1 MFWLSFLCFQPLL
14 QTPLPTAQ
22 SAAEPNFDY
31 AGHAKHVLFCGTDLR
46 RVKGTARALVVR
58 TGYHTAKGA
67 LIRQILYPKPSVFPF
82 YRDALIFIFVLF
94 IITMGAFG
102 WAIWKFVSNGASWW
116 FTTLRVLDLFTT
128 VIPPALPIAMS
139 AGASFAVLRLRQAG
153 IYCIVPKTINI
164 AGRVNVFAFDKTGT
178 LTQDHLDVQCVRPVS
193 GQGQF
198 LPETRQNAPGNLQRP
213 LAWALA
219 ACHTVVRLSPQETI
233 GDPLEVKMMQWTGWT
248 CSSFDDPRISMS
260 SPDQREVVYTLV
272 RHEFMSQL
280 ARMSVVVR
288 APDNEVWA
296 LAKGAPEE
304 LRRRCV
310 PQTVPT
316 DFDAVLASY
325 TAQGMRTIALAAKP
339 MKEAAM
345 HNRDEVE
352 AGLNFLGL
360 LVMVNPLKPETPEM
374 LRLLQAAR
382 IRVVMITGDNALTAV
397 NVARKAGMSHTESV
411 RLIEFDKEELRSTS
425 VRAESMEAEPALVG
439 WDDVLT
445 GGAELALTGAAFANL
460 CDTQPPGFVQTVLR
474 RATIYARTNPLQK
487 TQIVTLLKQ
496 GGVNTVG
503 MCGDGANDC
512 GALKVRVVMLHCL
525 FVHNSFRRLTAGCR
539 YRMERRRL
547 RLPFL
552 PIQSRR

>member
-1 MFWLSFLCFQPLL
+1 MCQFSDVI

-22 SAAEPNFDY
+22 SAAEPNFDF
-31 AGHAKHVLFCGTDLR
+31 AAHARHVLFCGTDLR
-46 RVKGTARALVVR
+46 RVKGAARALVVR

-82 YRDALIFIFVLF
+82 YRDALIVIFVLF
-94 IITMGAFG
+94 VITLGAFG
-102 WAIWKFVSNGASWW
+102 WAIWKFVTNDATWW

-178 LTQDHLDVQCVRPVS
+178 LTQDHLDVHCVRPAS
-193 GQGQF
+193 DRGQF
-198 LPETRQNAPGNLQRP
+198 LPETRRNEPGQLSRP

-233 GDPLEVKMMQWTGWT
+233 GDPLEVKMMQWTGWS
-248 CSSFDDPRISMS
+248 CSSFDDPRITMT
-260 SPDQREVVYTLV
+260 SPDRAEVVYTLV

-304 LRRRCV
+304 LRRRCAPQSV
-310 PQTVPT
+310 PA

-345 HNRDEVE
+345 NSRDEVE
-352 AGLNFLGL
+352 AGLTFLGL

-374 LRLLQAAR
+374 LRLLQQAR

-397 NVARKAGMSHTESV
+397 NVARKAGMSQGDSV
-411 RLIEFDKEELRSTS
+411 RLLEFEKEQLRATA
-425 VRAESMEAEPALVG
+425 VRADSMEPERALMG
-439 WDDVLT
+439 WADVLT

-512 GALKVRVVMLHCL
+512 GALKVLLKRCCCFYSHVSC
-525 FVHNSFRRLTAGCR
+525 
-539 YRMERRRL
+539 
-547 RLPFL
+547 
-552 PIQSRR
+552 